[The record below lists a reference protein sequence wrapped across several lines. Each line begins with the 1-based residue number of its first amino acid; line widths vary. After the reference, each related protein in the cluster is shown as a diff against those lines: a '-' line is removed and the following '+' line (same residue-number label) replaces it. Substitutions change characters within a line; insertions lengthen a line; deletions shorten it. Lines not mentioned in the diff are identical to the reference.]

1 MSVRMVWPRVAA
13 SLFVFALVVSPAA
26 AQEAVTAPAPLQD
39 VQPVQEVQE
48 AQEALEAPLTLRD
61 AIESAPAR
69 LEQLAAQP
77 PLPPSAR
84 AQRERP
90 AALMPLYASF
100 IALQGMDVH
109 STTSGLSRGAAEAN
123 PFMKDVAGNPGAL
136 FAVKAASTAGLIY
149 GVEKLRKKNRAA
161 AIAVM
166 IGLNVGMA
174 YVVQHNYRVGKE

>member
-1 MSVRMVWPRVAA
+1 MSVRMVWPRAAA

-26 AQEAVTAPAPLQD
+26 AQEAAVTTLAAAQDAP
-39 VQPVQEVQE
+39 E
-48 AQEALEAPLTLRD
+48 ALTLRD
-61 AIESAPAR
+61 AIDAAPER

-77 PLPPSAR
+77 PLPPSAL
-84 AQRERP
+84 APRERP
-90 AALMPLYASF
+90 GALMPLYASF

-109 STTSGLSRGAAEAN
+109 STTRGLSRGAAEAN

-166 IGLNVGMA
+166 VGLNVGMA